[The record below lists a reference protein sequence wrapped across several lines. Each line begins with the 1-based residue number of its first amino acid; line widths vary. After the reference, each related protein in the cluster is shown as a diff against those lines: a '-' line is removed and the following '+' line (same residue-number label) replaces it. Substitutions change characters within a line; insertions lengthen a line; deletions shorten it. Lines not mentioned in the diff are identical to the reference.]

1 MLVLF
6 SAPIVFVLLAVAGL
20 PANDAIPP
28 TSQTMGEGQS
38 LFETQCRVCHSL
50 GADRVIGPGL
60 EDISERRDRAW
71 LVAFIT
77 APDRMVADGDPIATE
92 LFEEY
97 QIPMPNLGLTEAQA
111 ESILDFLAGAE
122 GAAPVVS
129 APPTR
134 LPDGDAAMGRELFIG
149 GHRLE
154 EGGAACISCHNIAGL
169 GPLGGGT
176 LAKELSGA
184 AALYGVGLPALLEA
198 PPYPAMQA
206 IYANRP
212 LTPVEVANL
221 SAFLAAAEQGDT
233 PANSRFPFPAA
244 GFGGLVL
251 LAASAGLLWRGR
263 LRGVRKPL
271 IGEQK

>member
-1 MLVLF
+1 MLVSF
-6 SAPIVFVLLAVAGL
+6 SAPMVFVLLAVAGL
-20 PANDAIPP
+20 PPKDAIPA
-28 TSQTMGEGQS
+28 SQTVGEGQT
-38 LFETQCRVCHSL
+38 LFETQCRACHSL

-60 EDISERRDRAW
+60 EGISERRDRAW

-77 APDRMVADGDPIATE
+77 VPDRMIADGDPIATG
-92 LFEEY
+92 LLEEY
-97 QIPMPNLGLTEAQA
+97 QVPMPNLGLTETQA
-111 ESILDFLAGAE
+111 ESILAFLAGAE
-122 GAAPVVS
+122 AAAPAAS

-134 LPDGDAAMGRELFIG
+134 LPDGDAAIGRQLFTG
-149 GHRLE
+149 ERRLE
-154 EGGAACISCHNIAGL
+154 EGGAACISCHNVAGL

-176 LAKELSGA
+176 LAKDLSGA
-184 AALYGVGLPALLEA
+184 AALYGVGLPALLEM

-206 IYANRP
+206 IYADRP
-212 LTPVEVANL
+212 IAPGEVANL

-271 IGEQK
+271 IGEQT

>member
-1 MLVLF
+1 MLVSF
-6 SAPIVFVLLAVAGL
+6 SAPMVFVLLAVAGL
-20 PANDAIPP
+20 PPKDAIPA
-28 TSQTMGEGQS
+28 SQTVGEGQT
-38 LFETQCRVCHSL
+38 LFETQCRACHSL

-60 EDISERRDRAW
+60 EGISERRDRAW

-77 APDRMVADGDPIATE
+77 VPDRMIADGDPIATG
-92 LFEEY
+92 LLEEY
-97 QIPMPNLGLTEAQA
+97 QVPMPNLGLTETQA
-111 ESILDFLAGAE
+111 ESILAFLAGAE
-122 GAAPVVS
+122 AAAPAAS

-134 LPDGDAAMGRELFIG
+134 LPDGDAAIGRQLFTG
-149 GHRLE
+149 ERRLE
-154 EGGAACISCHNIAGL
+154 EGGAACISCHNVAGL

-176 LAKELSGA
+176 LAKDLSGA
-184 AALYGVGLPALLEA
+184 AALYGVGLPAVLEM

-206 IYANRP
+206 IYADRP
-212 LTPVEVANL
+212 IAPGEVANL

-271 IGEQK
+271 IGEQT